1 MNDFDLQSVLDQIM
15 NGDDDHAP
23 LVDKKQQVANP
34 KDNNADN
41 PTSTVPVQIRPT
53 PTSARSRIPL
63 RGTELATP
71 KQSVTA
77 PADTTTVTGASN
89 GEKETRVTGGVLVA
103 KQTVRPQAAAL
114 PVDGLGDESGQDVD
128 INVAAGRPPVVSF
141 PRFTT
146 EDVAAQLDIRN
157 FATLCRLKV
166 RKWVGRK
173 RDKGAAK
180 KAESDHGSVDGT
192 YTAYKKLF
200 AGTEDKLKAVNSV
213 LDSARTRHYQMTLP
227 WSTTGMDD
235 SGRRDG
241 PRLLANTLFM
251 EYITEMGQAKQLVNT
266 KREELREAFPEL
278 IKEARR
284 NLGEAFVITDYPTP
298 DDLESMFN
306 LDFEFS
312 PVPDGMDFKGLPAQ
326 QARKLADA
334 LTAQRNKCLEGA
346 MQDVWRRMRDVV
358 AKMADRLGDPKHTF
372 HDTLVSN
379 VRETVDLLT
388 HLNATNDATIE
399 SIRQRIEKD
408 LCKHDPNTLR
418 NDLRKRQLTASLAG
432 NILEDMDRK
441 AGSFS

>member
-1 MNDFDLQSVLDQIM
+1 MADFDLQSVLNQIM
-15 NGDDDHAP
+15 NGDADAGQ
-23 LVDKKQQVANP
+23 LVEMVADPPIGVKKGGPA
-34 KDNNADN
+34 
-41 PTSTVPVQIRPT
+41 
-53 PTSARSRIPL
+53 
-63 RGTELATP
+63 
-71 KQSVTA
+71 QSVSPAKSLPMTA
-77 PADTTTVTGASN
+77 PADTTV
-89 GEKETRVTGGVLVA
+89 VTGGSDGYTKL
-103 KQTVRPQAAAL
+103 RAA
-114 PVDGLGDESGQDVD
+114 DG
-128 INVAAGRPPVVSF
+128 IPVVSF
-141 PRFTT
+141 PRFTSV
-146 EDVAAQLDIRN
+146 EIAAQLDIRN

-251 EYITEMGQAKQLVNT
+251 EYITELGQAKQLVNA
-266 KREELREAFPEL
+266 KREELKEAFPQLLE
-278 IKEARR
+278 EAKR
-284 NLGEAFVITDYPTP
+284 NLRDAFVITDYPHP
-298 DDLESMFN
+298 DDLDDMFS

-346 MQDVWRRMRDVV
+346 MQDVWRRLHDVV
-358 AKMADRLGDPKHTF
+358 SKMAERLGDPKATF
-372 HDTLVSN
+372 HDTLVTN

-388 HLNATNDATIE
+388 HLNATSDATIE
-399 SIRQRIEKD
+399 AIRQRAEKD
-408 LCKHDPNTLR
+408 LCKYEPEVLR
-418 NDLRKRQLTASLAG
+418 NDVRKRSLTATLAKS
-432 NILEDMDRK
+432 ILEDMDRS
-441 AGSFS
+441 ARR

>member
-34 KDNNADN
+34 KDTNADN
-41 PTSTVPVQIRPT
+41 PASTVPVHIRP
-53 PTSARSRIPL
+53 SARSHIPL

-103 KQTVRPQAAAL
+103 KQTVRPQAATL

>member
-63 RGTELATP
+63 RGTELAAP

-89 GEKETRVTGGVLVA
+89 DEKETRVTGGVLVA
-103 KQTVRPQAAAL
+103 KQTVRPQAATL

-227 WSTTGMDD
+227 WSTMGMDD

>member
-1 MNDFDLQSVLDQIM
+1 MSDFDLQSVLDQIM
-15 NGDDDHAP
+15 HGD
-23 LVDKKQQVANP
+23 VDAAP
-34 KDNNADN
+34 KDIPPTDKAPGVAGGVLVAKQKVRTQPADLSI
-41 PTSTVPVQIRPT
+41 PT
-53 PTSARSRIPL
+53 
-63 RGTELATP
+63 
-71 KQSVTA
+71 VTA
-77 PADTTTVTGASN
+77 PADTTVVTGD
-89 GEKETRVTGGVLVA
+89 EDVA
-103 KQTVRPQAAAL
+103 TSVGSMPA
-114 PVDGLGDESGQDVD
+114 
-128 INVAAGRPPVVSF
+128 VSF
-141 PRFTT
+141 PQFTT
-146 EDVAAQLDIRN
+146 ESIASQLDIRN
-157 FATLCRLKV
+157 FATLCKLKV

-251 EYITEMGQAKQLVNT
+251 EYITEMGQAKQLVQV
-266 KREELREAFPEL
+266 KLGELREAYPDLL
-278 IKEARR
+278 IEAKR
-284 NLGEAFVITDYPTP
+284 NLRDAFVITDYPTP
-298 DDLESMFN
+298 SDLESMFA

-346 MQDVWRRMRDVV
+346 MQDVWRRLHDVV
-358 AKMADRLGDPKHTF
+358 SKMAERLGDPKATF
-372 HDTLVSN
+372 HDTLVTN
-379 VRETVDLLT
+379 VRETVDLVG

-399 SIRQRIEKD
+399 SIRQRAEKD
-408 LCKHDPNTLR
+408 LCKHEPEALR
-418 NDLRKRQLTASLAG
+418 NDLGKRALVARLSRD
-432 NILEDMDRK
+432 IISDMSMKSSSSR
-441 AGSFS
+441 